1 MASVTTNIEQNG
13 AAAVPFSDALVR
25 VLERMA
31 QLSPTYR
38 RVAALSHVTD
48 AELAAQGTT
57 RQDAATRVFGS
68 RFYA

>member
-1 MASVTTNIEQNG
+1 MASVTTNIEQHG
-13 AAAVPFSDALVR
+13 AAAEPFSDKLVR

-31 QLSPTYR
+31 RLSPTYR
-38 RVAALSHVTD
+38 RVAALSRVTD

-57 RQDAATRVFGS
+57 RQDAVTRVFGS

>member
-1 MASVTTNIEQNG
+1 MASVTTNIEQHG
-13 AAAVPFSDALVR
+13 AAAAPFSDKLMRVMVR
-25 VLERMA
+25 LA

-38 RVAALSHVTD
+38 RVASLSRVTD

-57 RQDAATRVFGS
+57 RHDAALRVFGS